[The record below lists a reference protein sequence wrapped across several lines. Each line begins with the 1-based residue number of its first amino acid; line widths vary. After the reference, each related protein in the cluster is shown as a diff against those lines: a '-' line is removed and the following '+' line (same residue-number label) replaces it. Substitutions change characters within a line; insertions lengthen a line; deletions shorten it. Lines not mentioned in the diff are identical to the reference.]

1 MYFVLTQ
8 NIPAKPLD
16 MRHKLLEKIPYSGT
30 DLMSF
35 KFSRS
40 NEQNINNS
48 LNYKAGQY
56 ANVDLGTTE
65 DPEGP
70 VRSFSLASSP
80 TEEDGIL
87 FTTRIRNT
95 PFKQKLANLD
105 LGTAVKITY
114 PMGEF
119 VLHDDYSKPAVFLSG
134 GIGVTPF
141 RSMIKYATD
150 KQLPLKI
157 IMLDSNRNK
166 ENILYREEFDAWQNL
181 NRNLKIVNTLALEQ
195 HPQGEKEEG
204 EKSDKSNKWDGEIGR
219 INKDMILRHLA
230 PDDIVTA
237 VFYICGP
244 PAMLN
249 AMENILTKE
258 MSITKGRIRQ
268 EEFYGY

>member
-1 MYFVLTQ
+1 MTQ
-8 NIPAKPLD
+8 NVPAKPLD
-16 MRHKLLEKIPYSGT
+16 MKHNLLEKIPYSGT

-40 NEQNINNS
+40 NEQNNNNS

-70 VRSFSLASSP
+70 VRSFSIASSP
-80 TEEDGIL
+80 TEEDDIL

-105 LGTAVKITY
+105 IGTAVKITY

-166 ENILYREEFDAWQNL
+166 ENILYREEFDAWQGL
-181 NRNLKIVNTLALEQ
+181 NRNLKIVNALALEQ
-195 HPQGEKEEG
+195 HSQEEKEGE

-219 INKDMILRHLA
+219 INKDMILRHLTK
-230 PDDIVTA
+230 DDIITS